1 MGVTE
6 KLDTWL
12 FSPDNSAFG
21 KPKFITIRWKLSV
34 LLAKKQKKTGILYC
48 QSRVWHNLLIE
59 IINKQ
64 DLRENSSVV
73 ILDATYVLTEKNQ
86 RIFDGTKSLLRRD
99 FNSINGHMCD
109 QIIWINNIAF
119 KYRNCIWIWI
129 FCLKSIFFIYISLY
143 YEKLMRHS
151 FGIWHYIT
159 L

>member
-6 KLDTWL
+6 KLNTWL
-12 FSPDNSAFG
+12 LSPDNYAFG

-48 QSRVWHNLLIE
+48 RSRVWHNLLIK

-64 DLRENSSVV
+64 DLHENSSVV

-99 FNSINGHMCD
+99 FNSINGLVCD
-109 QIIWINNIAF
+109 QIIWINNTAF
-119 KYRNCIWIWI
+119 KYRNCIWIW
-129 FCLKSIFFIYISLY
+129 FFYLKSISYLY
-143 YEKLMRHS
+143 LIILWE
-151 FGIWHYIT
+151 INET
-159 L
+159 